1 MLQLKNITKTYQHE
15 GGASTAAL
23 RGISLSFRPREFVA
37 ILGPSGSGKTTLL
50 NVIGGLDHYD
60 SGDLIISG
68 QSTKNFKETDWDAY
82 RNNSVGFVFQS
93 YNLISHLSILA
104 NVELGMTLS
113 GVAKDEKRQKA
124 IQALKDVG
132 LGDQIGK
139 NPNQLSGGQMQ
150 RVSIARALAD
160 DPDIL
165 LCDEPTGALDS
176 KTSVQIMDLIKEIS
190 KKRLV
195 IMVTHNA
202 ELAQEYATRIIH
214 FKDGEVTSDSN
225 PYAESER
232 ESSFQLKRTK
242 MSYWNAVKLS
252 FTNLLTKKGQTILT
266 ALASS
271 IGIISIAVVLSLSN
285 GLQRQID
292 QTMSKT
298 LAQYPIS
305 IAQTST
311 NVAELQKAQESN
323 KSVKN
328 HGYAIVK
335 SDFRT
340 SVFKHNKITPAFI
353 RYVKKIN
360 PDYVSSI
367 ALMHSASFNMLAKR
381 GNQAQTVTFSN
392 VGQSSNSDLF
402 SVQNKQAQSMGMGS
416 PVFPTSLRN
425 GNENSFLKNN
435 YQLLSGHWP
444 KAATDLVLVLDNRNS
459 VTPGTLENL
468 ALPNKAG
475 SHIKYRKLV
484 GQEFKVIK
492 NDDYYQQMGGRFIP
506 QEPSLSLYNK
516 GALTLRIAA
525 VIKPKNRN
533 AAAFLSTGIAYSQN
547 LSNQVINLN
556 KNSAIVRAQRNSR
569 TSVINGQRLG
579 KNEKTQALQM
589 LGGSSIPTSI
599 MIYPNNFDSKDHVIN
614 YLKAWN
620 KGKNKA
626 NKIEYND
633 MSSVV
638 TQMTGGLLTGITAV
652 LIAFAA
658 ISLVTSMIMI
668 GILTYTSVLERT
680 REIGVL
686 KALGARKRDITRVF
700 DSETFLLG
708 IFSGVLGVV
717 IAYALTFPVNN
728 LLYSLTKLK
737 SVAVLN
743 PMHALWLII
752 IATVLTLLGGHI
764 PARMAAKK
772 DAASALRAQ

>member
-1 MLQLKNITKTYQHE
+1 MLQLKHITKTYQHE
-15 GGASTAAL
+15 GGTSTEAL
-23 RGISLSFRPREFVA
+23 KDISLSFRPREFVA
-37 ILGPSGSGKTTLL
+37 ILGPSGSGKTTVL

-68 QSTKNFKETDWDAY
+68 QSTKDFKDTDWDAY

-113 GVAKDEKRQKA
+113 GVSQEERKKRA
-124 IQALKDVG
+124 IKALKEVG

-150 RVSIARALAD
+150 RVSIARALAG

-202 ELAQEYATRIIH
+202 ELAEQYATRIIH
-214 FKDGEVTSDSN
+214 FKDGSVTSDSN
-225 PYAESER
+225 PYAESDE
-232 ESSFQLKRTK
+232 ETSFKLKRTK
-242 MSYWNAVKLS
+242 MSYWNSVKLS
-252 FTNLLTKKGQTILT
+252 FTNLMTKKGQTILT

-271 IGIISIAVVLSLSN
+271 IGIISIAIVLSLSN

-292 QTMSKT
+292 QTMTKT

-311 NVAELQKAQESN
+311 NVAELQKAQDSN
-323 KSVKN
+323 KNVKN
-328 HGYAIVK
+328 RGYAVVK

-340 SVFKHNKITPAFI
+340 SVFKQNKITPSFI
-353 RYVKKIN
+353 RYVKKID

-367 ALMHSASFNMLAKR
+367 AMMHGASFNMLAKR
-381 GNQAQTVTFSN
+381 GSKARTVTFSN
-392 VGQSSNSDLF
+392 VGQTDTSDLF

-425 GNENSFLKNN
+425 GDENSFLKKN
-435 YQLLSGHWP
+435 YQLLSGSWP
-444 KAATDLVLVLDNRNS
+444 KKATDLVLVLDNRNS
-459 VTPGTLENL
+459 VTPGTLQNL
-468 ALPNKAG
+468 ALSYKEG
-475 SHIKYRKLV
+475 SRIKYGKLV

-492 NDDYYQQMGGRFIP
+492 NDDYYQQIGGRFIP
-506 QEPSLSLYNK
+506 QEPSVSLYNK

-525 VIKPKNRN
+525 VIKPKNKN
-533 AAAFLSTGIAYSQN
+533 AAAFLSTGIAYSQD
-547 LSNQVINLN
+547 LSNEVIKLN
-556 KNSAIVRAQRNSR
+556 KDSAIVRAQKASQ
-569 TSVINGQRLG
+569 TSVMNGHKL
-579 KNEKTQALQM
+579 NASEKKQALQM
-589 LGGSSIPTSI
+589 LGGSSIPVSI
-599 MIYPNNFDSKDHVIN
+599 MIYPKKFDSKDHVID

-620 KGKNKA
+620 KGKAKA
-626 NKIEYND
+626 DKIEYND

-638 TQMTGGLLTGITAV
+638 TQMTGGLLTGITTV

-700 DSETFLLG
+700 DAETFLLG

-717 IAYALTFPVNN
+717 IAYALTFPINS
-728 LLYSLTKLK
+728 LLYSLTELK
-737 SVAVLN
+737 GVAVLN
-743 PMHALWLII
+743 PVHAIWLII
-752 IATVLTLLGGHI
+752 ISTVLTLLGGHI